1 MPTTLIIIGVLSI
14 IQIALLIIFIIM
26 LIKQF
31 KHGGALHG
39 IIGLITCGLWTF
51 IWGWMKAKSHA
62 LTKIMIVWTI
72 LMIAPWALV
81 GVFGMTMVNEMVKMA
96 ETIMEEGGFEKM
108 LEEMDQKGVKK
119 VSRKKSKKTPK
130 VAKKPKKSSGTS
142 APKGDLDW
150 SKEALALWKDGK
162 YSDPNKSLKYL
173 NKAIRENP
181 KSPEAYNNRG
191 LAYYHLKRYQQA
203 VKDYSQAI
211 RMNPE
216 DPIAY
221 NNRGN
226 AYYEM
231 MKYEPAESDYNQSI
245 SLNPQYANAYLNRG
259 LAYYQM
265 DNNDQSCRDLK
276 KACDLK
282 ECEGIEW
289 AVENNVCKGGY

>member
-1 MPTTLIIIGVLSI
+1 MPTTLIVIGVISL
-14 IQIALLIIFIIM
+14 IQIALFVIFIIM

-39 IIGLITCGLWTF
+39 IIGLVTFGFWTY
-51 IWGWMKAKSHA
+51 IWGWMKTKSLA

-72 LMIAPWALV
+72 LMIAPWGLV
-81 GVFGMTMVNEMVKMA
+81 GVYGMTMVNEMVQMA
-96 ETIMEEGGFEKM
+96 ETIVEEGGFDSVMKEIDR
-108 LEEMDQKGVKK
+108 EGVKK
-119 VSRKKSKKTPK
+119 VVDRKSQKTSKVAKKSKK
-130 VAKKPKKSSGTS
+130 SSRKNASRGN
-142 APKGDLDW
+142 LDW
-150 SKEALALWKDGK
+150 SKEAVALWKDGK
-162 YSDPNKSLKYL
+162 YSAPNKALKYW
-173 NKAIRENP
+173 NKAIHENP

-191 LAYYHLKRYQQA
+191 LAYYNLNRHQQA

-211 RMNPE
+211 RLNPE

-231 MKYEPAESDYNQSI
+231 RKYGPAESDYNKSI
-245 SLNPQYANAYLNRG
+245 TINPQYANAYLNRG

-265 DNNDQSCRDLK
+265 DNNGRACADLK

-282 ECEGIEW
+282 ECEGIQW
-289 AVENNVCKGGY
+289 AVENGVCKGG